1 MIADNGKMQRRGDRS
16 AFFRKYVLHRCEN
29 GTRQDLARRP
39 ADDPSSMTEATRLGE
54 KALTGPQGPPRR
66 AAAAASLA
74 RSQRFWRFSMMSV
87 TTEGSASVEVSPSEP

>member
-29 GTRQDLARRP
+29 GARQDLPRRP

-54 KALTGPQGPPRR
+54 KALTGPLGPPRR
-66 AAAAASLA
+66 GRGGIIGQVLS
-74 RSQRFWRFSMMSV
+74 
-87 TTEGSASVEVSPSEP
+87 GSGGFR